1 MTQVKIDRLVT
12 SGTFN
17 LDGGSWDVDNNV
29 WLIGDET
36 QVLVVDAAHDADAIV
51 RAVGGREVLGVVCT
65 HAHDDHVNAAPELAR
80 RLGARLWLHPADLVL
95 WQQRHP
101 EDRPSDELSDG
112 QKFTVGDQSLVVLH
126 TPGHSPGSV
135 CLYGPGLG
143 AVFTGDTLFQGG
155 PGATGRSYSDRDLIL
170 DSICARLLSLPGST
184 AVHTGHGASTTI
196 SDETANCAA

>member
-1 MTQVKIDRLVT
+1 VKIDRVVT

-112 QKFTVGDQSLVVLH
+112 Q
-126 TPGHSPGSV
+126 
-135 CLYGPGLG
+135 
-143 AVFTGDTLFQGG
+143 
-155 PGATGRSYSDRDLIL
+155 
-170 DSICARLLSLPGST
+170 
-184 AVHTGHGASTTI
+184 
-196 SDETANCAA
+196 